1 MVVWAAN
8 ANLEYGFSLEGGA
21 GLGVGVACGH
31 PAGEDE
37 EEGEGE
43 EFTKASV
50 KEDVVGGEYALYFG
64 NVVVLNAPVSW
75 VLFSTSNV

>member
-1 MVVWAAN
+1 MVVWAAD
-8 ANLEYGFSLEGGA
+8 ANLEYGFSLKGGVV
-21 GLGVGVACGH
+21 LGVGVAYGH
-31 PAGEDE
+31 PAGKDE

-64 NVVVLNAPVSW
+64 DVVVLNAPVSGD
-75 VLFSTSNV
+75 LFSTSNV

>member
-1 MVVWAAN
+1 MVVWATD

-31 PAGEDE
+31 PTGEDE

-50 KEDVVGGEYALYFG
+50 K
-64 NVVVLNAPVSW
+64 
-75 VLFSTSNV
+75 